1 MAFFFISQQ
10 MKAISATLMT
20 SALLVSL
27 LSLHAAHAQPK
38 GAKVVS
44 REQLRAC
51 MDSES
56 ELAARRSAIDSR
68 KARNNE
74 ESAAIKVETA
84 ELTEEQ
90 KRVEDD
96 ASGTGR
102 RERFERKVKAH
113 NARVKAA
120 QAGTDALTADLQD
133 LNTALVAHNDKCGGI
148 SYSKE
153 DREAIL
159 KEREAAKK

>member
-1 MAFFFISQQ
+1 
-10 MKAISATLMT
+10 MKSTFVIGLAG
-20 SALLVSL
+20 ALL
-27 LSLHAAHAQPK
+27 LSLSAAHAQSPGGK
-38 GAKVVS
+38 AVS
-44 REQLRAC
+44 RDQLRAC

-56 ELAARRSAIDSR
+56 DLAARRSAIETR
-68 KARNNE
+68 RTKNGE
-74 ESAAIKVETA
+74 EAAAIKA
-84 ELTEEQ
+84 EAADLAAEQ

-96 ASGTGR
+96 ASGMGR

-120 QAGTDALTADLQD
+120 QAGAESLQGDLQD
-133 LNTALVAHNDKCGGI
+133 LNKALVAHNDQCGGI
-148 SYSKE
+148 VYNKE